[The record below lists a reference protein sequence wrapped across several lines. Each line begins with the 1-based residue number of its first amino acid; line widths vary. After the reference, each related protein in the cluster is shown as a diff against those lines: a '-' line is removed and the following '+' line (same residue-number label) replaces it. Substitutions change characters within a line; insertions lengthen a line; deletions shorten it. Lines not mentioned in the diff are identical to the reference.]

1 MHLEFIFN
9 FLKVSLTCVAHLGG
23 GVVRGR
29 SLPVRIGVSWHA
41 QIMVT
46 GLAQVVALSCARVDC
61 RSFGADMLADGL
73 AHGGPYPVPL
83 PGGQHDESVLTHHE
97 SIGFAEGLGVLTDLK

>member
-9 FLKVSLTCVAHLGG
+9 FVEISLTCVAHLGR

-41 QIMVT
+41 QILVA

-73 AHGGPYPVPL
+73 AHRRPNSVPL

-97 SIGFAEGLGVLTDLK
+97 SIGFAEGLRVLTDLK